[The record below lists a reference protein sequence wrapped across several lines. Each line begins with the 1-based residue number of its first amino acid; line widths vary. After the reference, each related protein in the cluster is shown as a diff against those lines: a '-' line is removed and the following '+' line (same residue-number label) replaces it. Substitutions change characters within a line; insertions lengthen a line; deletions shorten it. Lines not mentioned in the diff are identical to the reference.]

1 MDELLGQ
8 FLEALVVGNVGFDA
22 GSLIG
27 GNAFGAL
34 ATFQVTLQDVVGS
47 LANAFALPLF
57 DEELLTQSA
66 AAQTIDGLDL
76 LKDLLTLLAQRRE

>member
-1 MDELLGQ
+1 LLGQ
-8 FLEALVVGNVGFDA
+8 FLEALVVGDLGLDA

-47 LANAFALPLF
+47 LADAFAFPLF

-66 AAQTIDGLDL
+66 AAQAINGLDL
-76 LKDLLTLLAQRRE
+76 LKNFLTLLA